1 MGGSI
6 VSLTPALG
14 PTVGVAMTCE
24 IDTSTP
30 GSKPQMEPYYEL
42 LRAMERSEAPV
53 VLVAK
58 VAGSRPDHECVLGD
72 GMAKMM
78 YSLGCVG
85 AVTDGGVRD
94 IEGILT
100 VPFAVYAR
108 GRTIHHCALR
118 FRRINAPVEV
128 GGITVNPGE
137 VIHANIGGVIKVPA
151 GCLER
156 LPERTAAMSA
166 FEHETHCVWR
176 QEKVSIDEKHRA
188 VTDLLV
194 KYGFAEPAP
203 RRADLGHARP
213 TDRHHRRRDRRARDR
228 A

>member
-1 MGGSI
+1 MSLTSLIEQLRDFDTALIANTIGTIDPTPAHEFYMGGSI

-118 FRRINAPVEV
+118 FRRINVR
-128 GGITVNPGE
+128 G
-137 VIHANIGGVIKVPA
+137 
-151 GCLER
+151 
-156 LPERTAAMSA
+156 
-166 FEHETHCVWR
+166 
-176 QEKVSIDEKHRA
+176 
-188 VTDLLV
+188 
-194 KYGFAEPAP
+194 
-203 RRADLGHARP
+203 RP
-213 TDRHHRRRDRRARDR
+213 KGTS
-228 A
+228 